1 MNCKPGDLAIV
12 VLSPAIPELLG
23 MIVQVTKLSD
33 EFPNSWDTEPPVY
46 ISGNPWPVSFD
57 DRSLRPIRDPG
68 DDAQDETLQ
77 WLDVPSKIEA

>member
-1 MNCKPGDLAIV
+1 MAIV
-12 VLSPAIPELLG
+12 VLSPAIPELLR

-46 ISGNPWPVSFD
+46 TSGNPWPVSFD

-77 WLDVPSKIEA
+77 WLDAPSKETV